1 MKRLFF
7 LLAVLGLFS
16 SSACSAPD
24 PADRAEIASP
34 PRHDVSS
41 EEAEPLDAVFLRMAP
56 PRTDAASFMQQ
67 YAGRSDSSTDIRQPP
82 VVCLS
87 SEEELAAF
95 AGAASACFTLTDAYG
110 IYPAFSETVKQ
121 YDAAFFE
128 KNRLAVLYLEAASGS
143 TRYEVS
149 GIHQTNGSAV
159 ILLKCNVP
167 AAGTCDMAYW
177 LACVPVSRALSGED
191 TAVCA
196 QISSGP
202 VLGLRRITDLR
213 P

>member
-24 PADRAEIASP
+24 PADRVEIPSV
-34 PRHDVSS
+34 PRHDASS
-41 EEAEPLDAVFLRMAP
+41 EAAEPLDAVFLRTAP
-56 PRTDAASFMQQ
+56 PRTDAASFIRQ
-67 YAGRSDSSTDIRQPP
+67 YAGQSSNTDGRQLP

-87 SEEELAAF
+87 SEEDLAAF
-95 AGAASACFTLTDAYG
+95 SEAASACFALTDAYG
-110 IYPAFSETVKQ
+110 AYPAFSEAVDQ
-121 YDAAFFE
+121 YDMAFFE
-128 KNRLAVLYLEAASGS
+128 ENRLAVLYIEATSGS
-143 TRYEVS
+143 IRYEVS
-149 GIHQTNGSAV
+149 GIQQVNGAAT
-159 ILLKCNVP
+159 ILLKCDVP
-167 AAGTCDMAYW
+167 DIGTCDMAYW
-177 LACVPVSRALSGED
+177 LACIPISRTLTDED

-196 QISSGP
+196 QISSEP

>member
-24 PADRAEIASP
+24 PVDRVEVSSA
-34 PRHDVSS
+34 PRHDASS
-41 EEAEPLDAVFLRMAP
+41 EEAEPLDAVFLRTAP
-56 PRTDAASFMQQ
+56 PRADAASFMRQ
-67 YAGRSDSSTDIRQPP
+67 YAGQSSKTDGTLLP

-87 SEEELAAF
+87 SEEELVAF
-95 AGAASACFTLTDAYG
+95 SEAASACFSLADAYG
-110 IYPAFSETVKQ
+110 AYPAFSESVDQ

-128 KNRLAVLYLEAASGS
+128 KNRLAVLYIEATSGS
-143 TRYEVS
+143 ARYEVS
-149 GIHQTNGSAV
+149 GIQQADGAAT

-167 AAGTCDMAYW
+167 DVGTCDMAYW
-177 LACVPVSRALSGED
+177 LACVPISRTLTEEN

-202 VLGLRRITDLR
+202 LLGLRRITDLR

>member
-16 SSACSAPD
+16 SSACSAPN
-24 PADRAEIASP
+24 PADRAEIPSA
-34 PRHDVSS
+34 PRHDASS
-41 EEAEPLDAVFLRMAP
+41 EDTESLDAVFLKTAP
-56 PRTDAASFMQQ
+56 PRTDAASFMRQ
-67 YAGRSDSSTDIRQPP
+67 YAGRSSNTDSSQPP
-82 VVCLS
+82 VVRLS
-87 SEEELAAF
+87 SKEELAAF
-95 AGAASACFTLTDAYG
+95 AEAASACFTLTDAYG
-110 IYPAFSETVKQ
+110 AYPAFSETVKQ

-128 KNRLAVLYLEAASGS
+128 KNRLAVLYIEATSGS
-143 TRYEVS
+143 ARYEVS
-149 GIHQTNGSAV
+149 GIHQTDGAAV

-177 LACVPVSRALSGED
+177 LACVPVSRTLAGED
-191 TAVCA
+191 AAVCA

>member
-56 PRTDAASFMQQ
+56 SRTDAASFMQQ

-110 IYPAFSETVKQ
+110 AYPAFSETVKQ
-121 YDAAFFE
+121 YDAAFF
-128 KNRLAVLYLEAASGS
+128 
-143 TRYEVS
+143 
-149 GIHQTNGSAV
+149 
-159 ILLKCNVP
+159 
-167 AAGTCDMAYW
+167 
-177 LACVPVSRALSGED
+177 
-191 TAVCA
+191 
-196 QISSGP
+196 
-202 VLGLRRITDLR
+202 
-213 P
+213 